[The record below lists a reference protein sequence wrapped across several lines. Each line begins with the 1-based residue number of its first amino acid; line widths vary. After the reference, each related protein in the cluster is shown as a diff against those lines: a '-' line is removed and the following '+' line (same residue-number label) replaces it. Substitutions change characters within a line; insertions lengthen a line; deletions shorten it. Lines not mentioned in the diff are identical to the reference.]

1 MIELPDGEDY
11 GIAIK
16 LGRYDGHNLMELLR
30 YIEDKYPEVTWWG
43 EDKATD
49 FTPNLSSYD
58 DEDEEV
64 SDFVLFIE
72 RENELAWGSASDIDH
87 EEREYDYIVYTAE
100 EFVCSDLE
108 EVEIENEMD
117 VSFLFN

>member
-1 MIELPDGEDY
+1 
-11 GIAIK
+11 
-16 LGRYDGHNLMELLR
+16 MELLR

-43 EDKATD
+43 EDRATD
-49 FTPNLSSYD
+49 FTPDLSSYD
-58 DEDEEV
+58 DESEEV

-72 RENELAWGSASDIDH
+72 RENELAWGGASYIYDED
-87 EEREYDYIVYTAE
+87 RDYDYIVYTAE